1 MKSGLCLSGI
11 VFIAVIST
19 LFTGCLFRPATVS
32 TRHFVLTPISTNES
46 ASAATEQLS
55 VGVGFVKMPS
65 YLLRN
70 SLAVRNGT
78 NEIEYLE
85 DARWAERLDQCFQR
99 TVAANLSRLL
109 PSDSVYLSNWG
120 RDQVSLS
127 VFITVQQFDV
137 DTGGQG
143 TLTAQWRI
151 SAQDSETRSKSGHA
165 RLVCTGASPRDRPEV
180 VATTLSNLA
189 AEFSRDLAQSI
200 HKFAASSP

>member
-1 MKSGLCLSGI
+1 MKSGLCLPGV
-11 VFIAVIST
+11 VFTAVVST
-19 LFTGCLFRPATVS
+19 LLTGCLFRPATVS
-32 TRHFVLTPISTNES
+32 TRHFVLTPISTNET
-46 ASAATEQLS
+46 ASTATEQLS

-70 SLAVRNGT
+70 SLALRNGA

-109 PSDSVYLSNWG
+109 PSDSV
-120 RDQVSLS
+120 SLS
-127 VFITVQQFDV
+127 DWARDRVSVRVLIEVQQFDV

-143 TLTAQWRI
+143 TLIAQWRI
-151 SAQDSETRSKSGHA
+151 SAPETDMPSKSGHA
-165 RLVCTGASPRDRPEV
+165 RVVWTGASPRGNPEV
-180 VATTLSNLA
+180 IATTLSNLA
-189 AEFSRDLAQSI
+189 AEFSRELTQPI